1 MSGELLVR
9 LATFKNQAAVVG
21 WCESRLQRWCGRE
34 LQLGIIRCV
43 CTASRCEWPD
53 MHHVNQAK
61 GWSWGELLLRAGTS
75 IRRAGCAAPDLISSF
90 SSQTKQ

>member
-43 CTASRCEWPD
+43 CTGPG
-53 MHHVNQAK
+53 VN
-61 GWSWGELLLRAGTS
+61 GRICTM
-75 IRRAGCAAPDLISSF
+75 
-90 SSQTKQ
+90 